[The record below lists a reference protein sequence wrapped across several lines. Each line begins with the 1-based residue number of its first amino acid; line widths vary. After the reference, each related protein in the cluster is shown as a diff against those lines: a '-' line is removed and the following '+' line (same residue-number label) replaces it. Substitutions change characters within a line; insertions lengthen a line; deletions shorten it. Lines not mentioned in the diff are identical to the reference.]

1 MPGPMFPATTMAG
14 GMCMGMPDVCKVPA
28 PPAPPIPMPF
38 PNIAQCSMAIPDVTK
53 VLIACMP
60 PVVETTKIPLSS
72 GDEAG
77 VAGGVVSGVFI
88 QQVAFRT
95 SSSKVMFQGK
105 KAVMLTAMSAHNGS
119 NANMP
124 AGVHMAPS
132 QTSVLVAM

>member
-28 PPAPPIPMPF
+28 PPAPPIPTPF
-38 PNIAQCSMAIPDVTK
+38 PNIAQCPMAVDTTTT
-53 VLIACMP
+53 VLVQCMP
-60 PVVETTKIPLSS
+60 ALTETSKIPLSS

-77 VAGGVVSGVFI
+77 VAGGVISGVFI

-95 SSSKVMFQGK
+95 SSSKVLFQGK
-105 KAVMLTAMSAHNGS
+105 KAVMLTATTAHNGS
-119 NANMP
+119 NANQP

-132 QTSVLVAM
+132 QAVVLVAM